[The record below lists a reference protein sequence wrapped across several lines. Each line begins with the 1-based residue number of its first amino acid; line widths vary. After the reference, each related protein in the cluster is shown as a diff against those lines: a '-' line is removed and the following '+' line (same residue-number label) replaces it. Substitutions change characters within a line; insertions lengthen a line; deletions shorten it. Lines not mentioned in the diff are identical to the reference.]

1 MAVKKTTETKTEK
14 KEKSALKPV
23 LSRLKYKAVQDDKS
37 RSPIYIS
44 SKSEDYELTDRDR
57 QALISESRQLQRDFS
72 LAGFAVRSHLQFV
85 SYYQFNANTP
95 DAEFNQRLER
105 KLKRWSHKNNCD
117 VARRHSLPELLY
129 LLESLR
135 VIDGDVGV
143 LRVNDAETGGRI
155 QLIESDRIRNSN
167 EQKPDENWIHG
178 VRIADNGRILA
189 FDVNKRKEYGG
200 FVHERFISSK
210 NMDLLGYFTRADQ
223 IRGISPLSGAIRE
236 FSQVQDCI
244 SVNLAKSRL
253 EAALGLACYLDE
265 GSSLVE
271 ENVEETE
278 NRVTEVQNQA
288 VDKFGAGV
296 FTFYGTPNEKLEFVQ
311 SNNPSSNFQEF
322 ITNVT
327 RIVMLALDLPYTF
340 ADSSVATFY
349 GNKSA
354 VNQYI
359 DNVERKQQPTI
370 EFLNDLVFDFLL
382 PNWVLNGA
390 IELPTGYTIDD
401 VRDYCGWQGA
411 GKPTWLMLDAVKD
424 MLLAVQAGLLPPSE
438 LVNQY
443 GYNIKDNVDDLAD
456 ILQYAKEK
464 GINLPYGNS
473 NSQNIG
479 L

>member
-1 MAVKKTTETKTEK
+1 MAKTNETK
-14 KEKSALKPV
+14 KSALKPA
-23 LSRLKYKAVQDDKS
+23 LARLKYKAVQSDKS
-37 RSPIYIS
+37 RSPLYIS
-44 SKSEDYELTDRDR
+44 SKSEDYELTERDR
-57 QALISESRQLQRDFS
+57 QTLISESRQLQRDFS
-72 LAGFAVRSHLQFV
+72 LAGFCVRSHLQYV
-85 SYYQFNANTP
+85 SYYQFNASTP
-95 DAEFNQRLER
+95 DADFNLRLER
-105 KLKRWSHKNNCD
+105 KLKRWQHKNNCD
-117 VARRHSLPELLY
+117 VARRHSFPELLY

-143 LRVNDAETGGRI
+143 LRVNDNETGGRI
-155 QLIESDRIRNSN
+155 QLIESDRIRNSD
-167 EQKPDENWIHG
+167 EAKKEENWVHG
-178 VRIADNGRILA
+178 VRVADNGRILA
-189 FDVNKRKEYGG
+189 YDVNKRKEYGG
-200 FVHERFISSK
+200 FIHERFISAK
-210 NMDLLGYFTRADQ
+210 NMDLIGYFNRADQ
-223 IRGISPLSGAIRE
+223 IRGVSPLAGAIRE
-236 FSQVQDCI
+236 FSQVQDAI

-253 EAALGLACYLDE
+253 EAALGLAVYLDE
-265 GSSLVE
+265 GSALVE
-271 ENVEETE
+271 DDVEESE
-278 NRVTEVQNQA
+278 KRVDEVQSQA

-327 RIVMLALDLPYTF
+327 RIVMLALDLPYSF
-340 ADSSVATFY
+340 ADSSYTNFW
-349 GNKSA
+349 GSKSS

-382 PNWVLNGA
+382 PNWILAGD

-424 MLLAVQAGLLPPSE
+424 MLLAVQSGLLPPSE

-443 GYNIKDNVDDLAD
+443 GYNIRDNIDDLAD
-456 ILQYAKEK
+456 ILEYAKSK
-464 GINLPYGNS
+464 GLSLPYGNS
-473 NSQNIG
+473 NSQNVG